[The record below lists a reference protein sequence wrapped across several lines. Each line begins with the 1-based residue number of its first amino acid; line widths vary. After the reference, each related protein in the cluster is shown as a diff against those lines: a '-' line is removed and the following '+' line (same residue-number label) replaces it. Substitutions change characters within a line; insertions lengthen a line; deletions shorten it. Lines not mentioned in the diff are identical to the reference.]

1 MNFGQHIYLIKSSK
15 DEKDQELKEWN
26 GNFRRYLELLLN
38 RLSGKKTSIN
48 EIYCEELDIE
58 SIYTPFT
65 VLVPII
71 TPSLLDSPV
80 FKEEIKVFHE
90 KAINKG
96 ANNISWNSRI
106 FKVAR
111 QPQGGHFLLDYLNTS
126 NSYDFFHYDT
136 ATDELIIYD
145 DFIGTDSEKTF
156 WMRLYDLA
164 YDIFTVLDS
173 IKSAEDEIAS
183 ISQDINAVTV
193 FLAEVGSDLKPH
205 RDALKRELMRNGF
218 KVLPDKA
225 LPQDLSLIMKQVKKD
240 LTESNMSIH
249 LVGPEYPKIKGTNM
263 SLLDLQNRLAAEHF
277 MELEKLEMSNKINLG
292 RVLWI
297 LPGLKNISVKQRLF
311 IENLRKDT
319 LSMRRADLLETPL
332 EELKAFVLKKIYEG
346 VSEYNRF
353 YSTQKTEKRKII
365 YLIYDQS
372 EAKKCKKIHDYL
384 IKNGYDVI
392 TSDFKG
398 TPDEIRIRH
407 NDNLKRCDATLIYYG
422 SENEEWIKSKQIDLM
437 KSLGLG
443 RKKPI
448 FPQAILVE
456 NSSQLEDILDPGKE
470 AMILQGDKRFSVKVI
485 EPFLEKL
492 KD

>member
-15 DEKDQELKEWN
+15 DEQDQNTKNWN
-26 GNFRRYLELLLN
+26 DSFRRFLELLLT
-38 RLSGKKTSIN
+38 RLSGEQVAVN
-48 EIYCEELDIE
+48 ELFCDDLDIE

-65 VLVPII
+65 ILIPLI

-80 FKEEIKVFHE
+80 FKEEIKIFHE
-90 KAINKG
+90 HAINKG
-96 ANNISWNSRI
+96 KNNISWNSRI

-111 QPQGGHFLLDYLNTS
+111 LPQGGHFLLDYLS
-126 NSYDFFHYDT
+126 NSSSYDFFHLDT
-136 ATDELIIYD
+136 VSDELVVYD
-145 DFIGTDSEKTF
+145 DFTGPDSEKTF

-164 YDIFTVLDS
+164 YDIFSIMDS

-183 ISQDINAVTV
+183 ISHDINAITI

-205 RDALKRELMRNGF
+205 RDALKRELTRNGY
-218 KVLPDKA
+218 KVLPDKSM
-225 LPQDLSLIMKQVKKD
+225 PQNLDMIMRQVKKD
-240 LTESNMSIH
+240 LAASNMSIH
-249 LVGPEYPKIKGTNM
+249 LVGPEYPKIRGTNM
-263 SLLDLQNRLAAEHF
+263 SLLDLQNRLASEHF
-277 MELEKLEMSNKINLG
+277 EELERLGMADRLNLG
-292 RVLWI
+292 RVMWI

-311 IENLRKDT
+311 IENLRKDSQ
-319 LSMRRADLLETPL
+319 SMRKADLLETPL
-332 EELKAFVLKKIYEG
+332 EELKAFVIKKIHEG

-353 YSTQKTEKRKII
+353 YKKEEAEKRKII
-365 YLIYDQS
+365 YLIYDKS
-372 EAKKCKKIHDYL
+372 EAQKCKKIHDYL
-384 IKNGYDVI
+384 IKSGYEVI

-398 TPDEIRIRH
+398 TPDEIRIQH

-422 SENEEWIKSKQIDLM
+422 NENEEWIRSKQKDLM

-443 RKKPI
+443 RDKPI

-456 NSSQLEDILDPGKE
+456 NSSQLEDILNLEKE
-470 AMILQGDKRFSVKVI
+470 ALILQSQKRFSVKVI